1 MHLATAARARQVIAG
16 LAPLAAA
23 VVLLAVA
30 ALLGGCATLRAD
42 APAPSPS
49 PTRLDVI
56 GAGAASSPAAELQ
69 AGLTARLVE
78 RTYLVAALGRRL
90 AAADGDPQAPP
101 VEASRQALDAAST
114 ALAEVI
120 GATYSTAYQPLQD
133 ALRRVDELLAQEADD
148 RRLMAAYEEL
158 GAVVRRVVPVL
169 DAAEVGARLAAEVQA
184 LTAEPGEL
192 RALAAEASETARLLA
207 AGIAADRRLGDVATP
222 AGQLRAD
229 LTGLL
234 TEHVLLAAR
243 LGEEPDL
250 RAALDA
256 NGLALGDLLGSSYPT
271 LRAPFVRSWQAHV
284 NRLDR
289 YGRARAGGG
298 TGQAEFGLARGF
310 PAELARLLASHVDGL
325 PPQTAEA
332 ELEPALELLVRAVAA
347 DPARP
352 DLLREAAA
360 GVLPVAALLSAAVA
374 EDLRLA

>member
-1 MHLATAARARQVIAG
+1 MHLATAARARQSLGG

-23 VVLLAVA
+23 VVLLAVV

-42 APAPSPS
+42 VPAASPSPS
-49 PTRLDVI
+49 RHGTI

-90 AAADGDPQAPP
+90 AAAGGDPQAPTVDGP
-101 VEASRQALDAAST
+101 RQALDAAST

-120 GATYSTAYQPLQD
+120 GATYSTASLPLQD
-133 ALRRVDELLAQEADD
+133 ALRRVDELLAQEADG

-169 DAAEVGARLAAEVQA
+169 DAAEVGARLAGEVQA
-184 LTAEPGEL
+184 LTAEPVEL
-192 RALAAEASETARLLA
+192 RALAAEATETARLLA
-207 AGIAADRRLGDVATP
+207 AGIAADRRLGEVGTP

-234 TEHVLLAAR
+234 TEHVLLAGR
-243 LGEEPDL
+243 VGEEPDL

-284 NRLDR
+284 DRLER

-298 TGQAEFGLARGF
+298 TGQAELGLVRGF
-310 PAELARLLASHVDGL
+310 PGELARLLAAHVDGL
-325 PPQTAEA
+325 PLQTAEA

-352 DLLREAAA
+352 GLLREAAA